1 MDPDAVV
8 CVRLMRDG
16 GGMMELVMF
25 SLPEV
30 MVGGVGMVV
39 TTLALTG
46 LGR

>member
-8 CVRLMRDG
+8 CVKLMRDG
-16 GGMMELVMF
+16 GGMMEFAMF
-25 SLPEV
+25 CLPEV
-30 MVGGVGMVV
+30 MVGGAGMVV

>member
-8 CVRLMRDG
+8 CVRLMRDR
-16 GGMMELVMF
+16 GGMTELAMF
-25 SLPEV
+25 CLPEV
-30 MVGGVGMVV
+30 MVGGMGMVM